1 MERRIEIDGWKSGI
15 RFSSCHM
22 LLRHDKCARLHGH
35 TYCIHLRVTGT
46 LNEDLMLSDFGRV
59 KDILRGLAGTLD
71 HRTIVPT
78 SNEDIH
84 VSSSADGRNV
94 EVDLGGRSYS
104 FPREDVVMLPI
115 RMSTAE
121 ELSRYLLERFLMET
135 APGPNISRVELG
147 VDEGQGQGAWCS
159 MDLNVRGAA

>member
-1 MERRIEIDGWKSGI
+1 
-15 RFSSCHM
+15 M

-46 LNEDLMLSDFGRV
+46 VNEELMLADFGRV

-78 SNEDIH
+78 SNEDIN
-84 VSSSADGRNV
+84 VSSSGDGRNV
-94 EVDLGGRSYS
+94 VVELGGRNYS

-121 ELSRYLLERFLMET
+121 ELSRFLLERFMKEAAL
-135 APGPNISRVELG
+135 GPNISKVELG

-159 MDLNVRGAA
+159 RDLNVRGAA